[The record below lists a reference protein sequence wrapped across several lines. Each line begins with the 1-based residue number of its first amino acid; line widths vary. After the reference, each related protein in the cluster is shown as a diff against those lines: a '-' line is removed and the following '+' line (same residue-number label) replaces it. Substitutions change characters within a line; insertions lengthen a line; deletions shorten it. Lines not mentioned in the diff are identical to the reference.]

1 MKRCPKC
8 NRTYADDTIAFCL
21 ADGALLS
28 APYDPDA
35 TLRFPQPKTTLQS
48 PVEPWPGDGRGALQ
62 SDRPNNS
69 KFVYVAVATIAL
81 IMAGGIAIWL
91 ILDQKRSSEKESPT
105 SASVTSTPN
114 TIPSPAPSSS
124 LSADKPSP
132 KVEASPTPANSPDLS
147 YLTGPYNLY
156 RLENPS
162 SGLIGTMTLRVRRGS
177 DIFVQG
183 ADWTGTGKIDGKQG
197 YYDWKFEDGK
207 HGRTT
212 VLVNDDGTLQGRV
225 FGSGIDWWYLARR
238 QR

>member
-1 MKRCPKC
+1 MKRCPEC
-8 NRTYADDTIAFCL
+8 HRTYSDDTIAFCL

-28 APYDPDA
+28 APYDSDA
-35 TLRFPQPKTTLQS
+35 TLRFPQPKTTVQS
-48 PVEPWPGDGRGALQ
+48 PEEAWPVDARRASQ
-62 SDRPNNS
+62 PHRRDQR
-69 KFVYVAVATIAL
+69 KFIYAL
-81 IMAGGIAIWL
+81 IVVSLVIGAGIAIWL
-91 ILDQKRSSEKESPT
+91 LLAQRRDAAETAAT
-105 SASVTSTPN
+105 SASVTSTSN
-114 TIPSPAPSSS
+114 TVPSAVPT
-124 LSADKPSP
+124 LSGSPDKSSP
-132 KVEASPTPANSPDLS
+132 KAEVSPTPISTPDLS
-147 YLTGPYNLY
+147 YLSGTYDLY
-156 RLENPS
+156 RLESPS

-183 ADWTGTGKIDGKQG
+183 ADWTGTGRIEGKQG

>member
-1 MKRCPKC
+1 MKRCPEC
-8 NRTYADDTIAFCL
+8 NRTYSDDTIAFCL

-28 APYDPDA
+28 APYDSDA
-35 TLRFPQPKTTLQS
+35 TLRFPPPKTTVQS
-48 PVEPWPGDGRGALQ
+48 PVEAWPGDGLRASQPPL
-62 SDRPNNS
+62 RN
-69 KFVYVAVATIAL
+69 KWKVVYAL
-81 IMAGGIAIWL
+81 IVIGLVIAAGIAIWL
-91 ILDQKRSSEKESPT
+91 LLAQRRDSAPGSST
-105 SASVTSTPN
+105 SASVTPTSTVL
-114 TIPSPAPSSS
+114 PSPAPSSS

-132 KVEASPTPANSPDLS
+132 KAEASPTPVNSPDLS
-147 YLTGPYNLY
+147 YLTGTYDLY

-162 SGLIGTMTLRVRRGS
+162 GGLIGTMTLRVRRGS

-183 ADWTGTGKIDGKQG
+183 ADWTGTGRMDGKQG